1 MCRAPTRNPGNRAEL
16 KVTATTAFYLNRVCI
31 LAAFVLIGA
40 ILVGLF

>member
-1 MCRAPTRNPGNRAEL
+1 MRRAPTRNPANRAEL
-16 KVTATTAFYLNRVCI
+16 KVTATTALYLHSVCV